1 MGGSKC
7 GATIGGNYGTKGFN
21 WRNILRFEAI
31 ARPYRWNKIPNRG
44 GRTLVNG
51 TGYDVKLG
59 GSLTWL
65 LNDYIGDSP
74 LSVTDAGFISN
85 DTHFAWLFA
94 KYQMGTAYI
103 LYSTGH
109 AMSDQPVVVYANRAW
124 KDQAYR
130 TLTFDE
136 EPTGDLLAWL
146 EANGTRQ

>member
-1 MGGSKC
+1 MEQ
-7 GATIGGNYGTKGFN
+7 NTKSG
-21 WRNILRFEAI
+21 
-31 ARPYRWNKIPNRG
+31 G
-44 GRTLVNG
+44 GRTLIGG

-85 DTHFAWLFA
+85 DTHFAWLSA
-94 KYQMGTAYI
+94 TYQMGTAYI
-103 LYSTGH
+103 IYSTGY
-109 AMSDQPVVVYANRAW
+109 AMSDKEVTVYVNRAW
-124 KDQAYR
+124 QEQAYR

-136 EPTGDLLAWL
+136 EPTGDLLTWL

>member
-1 MGGSKC
+1 MGHKAEINGTGYDIKAGKC
-7 GATIGGNYGTKGFN
+7 LVGGTAY
-21 WRNILRFEAI
+21 AI
-31 ARPYRWNKIPNRG
+31 KK

-94 KYQMGTAYI
+94 KYQMGSAYI
-103 LYSTGH
+103 IYSTGH
-109 AMSDQPVVVYANRAW
+109 AMSDKQVVVYVNRAW
-124 KDQAYR
+124 QEQAYR

-136 EPTGDLLAWL
+136 EPTGDLLTWL

>member
-1 MGGSKC
+1 MVCYNVLGG
-7 GATIGGNYGTKGFN
+7 INGTKGFN
-21 WRNILRFEAI
+21 WRNALRAETV
-31 ARPYRWNKIPNRG
+31 ARSYRWNKIPNWG

-85 DTHFAWLFA
+85 DTHFAWLSA
-94 KYQMGTAYI
+94 KYQMGSAYI
-103 LYSTGH
+103 IYSTGY
-109 AMSDQPVVVYANRAW
+109 AMSDKEVTVYVNRAW
-124 KDQAYR
+124 QEQAYR

-136 EPTGDLLAWL
+136 EPTGDLLTWL